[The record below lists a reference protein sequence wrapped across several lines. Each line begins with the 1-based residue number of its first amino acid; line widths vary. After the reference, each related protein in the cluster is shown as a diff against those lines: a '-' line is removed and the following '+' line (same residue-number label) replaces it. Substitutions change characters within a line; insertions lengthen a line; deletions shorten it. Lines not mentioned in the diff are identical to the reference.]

1 MLIQIRQKEIETAI
15 QMYIAAQGITLKG
28 KSVVIA
34 FTAGRRDSGLT
45 ADVDIVDTA
54 PSKDFSEHLAAM
66 CSPEA
71 VAKSVQETVEEQPEA
86 EAPVQEAVCAESV
99 EEEKHPEVDTAIEVK
114 TASLFS

>member
-28 KSVVIA
+28 KSVSIA

-66 CSPEA
+66 CAPEVVAQA
-71 VAKSVQETVEEQPEA
+71 VYETVEGHIEA
-86 EAPVQEAVCAESV
+86 PAPVQEEVCAEADAEPV
-99 EEEKHPEVDTAIEVK
+99 EEETTEAK
-114 TASLFS
+114 TTSLFG

>member
-28 KSVVIA
+28 KAVSIA

-66 CSPEA
+66 CAPEVVVQA
-71 VAKSVQETVEEQPEA
+71 VYEYETVEGQT
-86 EAPVQEAVCAESV
+86 EAPALVQEEVCAEADAEPVV
-99 EEEKHPEVDTAIEVK
+99 EAQEEAK
-114 TASLFS
+114 TTSLFG

>member
-28 KSVVIA
+28 KSVSIA

-66 CSPEA
+66 CAPEA
-71 VAKSVQETVEEQPEA
+71 VAQAVYETVEGQT
-86 EAPVQEAVCAESV
+86 EAPAQVQEEVCAEADAEPV
-99 EEEKHPEVDTAIEVK
+99 EEETTEAK
-114 TASLFS
+114 TTSLFG